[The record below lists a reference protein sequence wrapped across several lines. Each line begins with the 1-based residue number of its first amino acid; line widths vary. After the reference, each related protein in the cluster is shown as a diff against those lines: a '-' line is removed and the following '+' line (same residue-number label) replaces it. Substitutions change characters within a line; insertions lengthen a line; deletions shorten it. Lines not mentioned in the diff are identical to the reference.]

1 MKNAFYI
8 TPEAAEKIRRMVR
21 ESGCSSPVA
30 RMYERAEVR
39 ELFRDV
45 EVSLLDRDVKDA
57 ALETLARSRFQE
69 IKGALHFSL
78 MVRIDD
84 GDHLCSEQLL
94 SLDGVKFVLSS
105 ELRDSLMGY
114 HLAFDAGVFS
124 IRNSDNQETLL
135 SSIVTDG

>member
-1 MKNAFYI
+1 MKNAFYM
-8 TPEAAEKIRRMVR
+8 TPGAAEKIRQMVR
-21 ESGCSSPVA
+21 ESGCSNPVA

-39 ELFRDV
+39 DSFRDV
-45 EVSLLDRDVKDA
+45 EASLLDRDVKGA

-84 GDHLCSEQLL
+84 GGHLCSEQLL
-94 SLDGVKFVLSS
+94 SLDGVKFVLSY
-105 ELRDSLMGY
+105 ELVDSLIGY

-124 IRNSDNQETLL
+124 IRDSGNQETLL